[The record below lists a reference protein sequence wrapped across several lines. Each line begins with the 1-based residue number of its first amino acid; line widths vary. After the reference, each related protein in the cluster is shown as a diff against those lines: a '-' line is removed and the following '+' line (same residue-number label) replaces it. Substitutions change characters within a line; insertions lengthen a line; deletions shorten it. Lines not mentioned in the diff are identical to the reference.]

1 LSAFFQINESF
12 HITGRGLVAAG
23 DILSGTI
30 KVGDIANIE
39 IDGQR
44 YNLKILGVETGDR
57 LSEEEHFA
65 GLVFKSDSAI
75 NLDGVKLNSQVIE
88 INRPYDRS

>member
-1 LSAFFQINESF
+1 LSAFFQINDSF

-30 KVGDIANIE
+30 KVGDIA
-39 IDGQR
+39 GQK
-44 YNLKILGVETGDR
+44 YNLKILGVEIGDR

-65 GLVFKSDSAI
+65 GLVFKSDSVI
-75 NLDGVKLNSQVIE
+75 NLAGVKLNSQVIE

>member
-1 LSAFFQINESF
+1 MSAFFQINDSF

-44 YNLKILGVETGDR
+44 YNLKILGVEAGHR
-57 LSEEEHFA
+57 LIEEEHFA
-65 GLVFKSDSAI
+65 GLVFKSEAAI

-88 INRPYDRS
+88 INRPYDGS

>member
-1 LSAFFQINESF
+1 MPSTFQINESF

-23 DILSGTI
+23 DILSGRI

-44 YNLKILGVETGDR
+44 YNLKIAGVEMGDR
-57 LSEEEHFA
+57 LSVQEHFV
-65 GLVFKSDSAI
+65 GLVFINGSDI
-75 NLDGVKLNSQVIE
+75 NLDGIKLNPQVIE
-88 INRPYDRS
+88 INSPCDRC